1 MRHLPLEFDGLWVGL
16 GVSVDMEASGKA
28 LALLMLHV
36 VGSSLV
42 VQSRILGSLT
52 SGVQAQPL
60 YCSTKTSQATQHRR
74 QNSKTNGEIAQNQKH
89 GKECRILSDVKI
101 GK

>member
-28 LALLMLHV
+28 LALLVFHV

-42 VQSRILGSLT
+42 VQSLRLGSLT

-60 YCSTKTSQATQHRR
+60 IVAPRLHRPHSTEDKTLRLMVKQHKIK
-74 QNSKTNGEIAQNQKH
+74 NMEKIA
-89 GKECRILSDVKI
+89 V
-101 GK
+101 